1 MGKGARF
8 SPVPLGP
15 LRVLDGL
22 VRLGMAGAGEL
33 AEALGVTTA
42 AVRGHLNSLL
52 RSELVEVAF
61 RRSGAAGPRERVWR
75 ATPSGLSQA
84 RPRRSS
90 YLLSA
95 FLLAMKA
102 SLGMRG
108 LAELLAE
115 AARQLARTH
124 PISEGASFPERVH
137 HLRDLLDELGVATR
151 HWEEGEIQKLLL
163 KNYLLT
169 PEFSRYPE
177 TYAFH
182 RALAEE
188 VLGVEVEIELAA
200 DPRQGVCVLRFR
212 KPAPRGRNRS

>member
-1 MGKGARF
+1 MKAG
-8 SPVPLGP
+8 
-15 LRVLDGL
+15 
-22 VRLGMAGAGEL
+22 LGMG
-33 AEALGVTTA
+33 
-42 AVRGHLNSLL
+42 
-52 RSELVEVAF
+52 
-61 RRSGAAGPRERVWR
+61 
-75 ATPSGLSQA
+75 
-84 RPRRSS
+84 
-90 YLLSA
+90 
-95 FLLAMKA
+95 
-102 SLGMRG
+102 G
-108 LAELLAE
+108 LAELLSE

-124 PISEGASFPERVH
+124 PVFGGASFPERVH

-200 DPRQGVCVLRFR
+200 DPRQGGCVLRFR
-212 KPAPRGRNRS
+212 KPAPTSGLTGSKTSKDKT